1 MKKWNML
8 YDNCR
13 LPIKVLYFA
22 FVFIAIGYLIQ
33 NENVNIFY
41 TITNPYILLTGQI
54 LYRIGHFLVI
64 NMPVIFLIN
73 LVAKRANSGMPAIL
87 AVIGY
92 VTFLVVTMFFGRHDL
107 LTQAYSNVLGLSYN
121 TGVDTYYPLQ
131 TGLIGSFGVAF
142 ITRYSYLKSRK
153 KSIYS
158 FFGFMSDDSRAM
170 LYNTVLCGLFGIIIV
185 LIWPYFINFLSHMIT
200 WIAEDISDPLRLSV
214 YGFLDRVLSILGLG
228 NIIRYP
234 FWFSASGGTYASL
247 GGTTVLGDVNIW
259 SYMPDALLTY
269 KGAGR
274 FITPYYVINMFA
286 LPGLYL
292 GLYFTISDK
301 KERHRHLLF
310 LIGSI
315 LLSFVCGN
323 PLVLELVL
331 LFTSPLLL
339 AAHLVLFASLFAI
352 LFLSSAFLGFS
363 FSGSTVSAMPGAFCD
378 YIINVRTPQY
388 SHAIMIILVVGIIF
402 FIVYFFMTIAY
413 YRYFAYDLIGTNR
426 SSVIIDRIF
435 DGVGGSNNIKKVSS
449 ALFTLEIELEDLEK
463 VSYDEIKRVGAK
475 TIIETKDSLIFD
487 FGSASTILRLRMQK
501 ALKKLSRI

>member
-1 MKKWNML
+1 ML

-41 TITNPYILLTGQI
+41 TITNPYILLTGQM

-64 NMPVIFLIN
+64 NMPAIFLIN

-87 AVIGY
+87 AIIGY

-339 AAHLVLFASLFAI
+339 AAHLVLFEQCLF
-352 LFLSSAFLGFS
+352 GFQ
-363 FSGSTVSAMPGAFCD
+363 FQ
-378 YIINVRTPQY
+378 R
-388 SHAIMIILVVGIIF
+388 
-402 FIVYFFMTIAY
+402 
-413 YRYFAYDLIGTNR
+413 
-426 SSVIIDRIF
+426 F
-435 DGVGGSNNIKKVSS
+435 DGERD
-449 ALFTLEIELEDLEK
+449 ARCFL
-463 VSYDEIKRVGAK
+463 
-475 TIIETKDSLIFD
+475 
-487 FGSASTILRLRMQK
+487 
-501 ALKKLSRI
+501 